1 VQVGLVDNDL
11 AKNFA
16 AEIALKAD
24 VRETLRVLVPAI
36 ESAGGPSLAKL
47 ASDRIE
53 SLKQRNWSTNR
64 HRLERE
70 ILQKNGAIP
79 TDPDWIALQVIS
91 SLPPNA
97 ILVDEGLTSFRYM
110 SALRAHHDRYGY
122 HQMASGGIGWGLP
135 ASVGASF
142 ANPERP
148 VVCYSG
154 DRSNLFGRPRTTTC
168 RSPPYYSTTEDTGL
182 SSSVCRRSMERTT
195 LSVWTFVS
203 HPSTSRASSGRLVSA
218 PLASTKATSFGTF
231 YRRRSSAA
239 HRNL

>member
-1 VQVGLVDNDL
+1 MSVYSAHEPLPRDIPIVQVGLVDNDL

-79 TDPDWIALQVIS
+79 IDPDWIALQVIS

-97 ILVDEGLTSFRYM
+97 ILVDEGLTSSRYM

-122 HQMASGGIGWGLP
+122 HWRHRLGPTGI
-135 ASVGASF
+135 
-142 ANPERP
+142 
-148 VVCYSG
+148 
-154 DRSNLFGRPRTTTC
+154 
-168 RSPPYYSTTEDTGL
+168 
-182 SSSVCRRSMERTT
+182 
-195 LSVWTFVS
+195 
-203 HPSTSRASSGRLVSA
+203 
-218 PLASTKATSFGTF
+218 
-231 YRRRSSAA
+231 RRRQFCKSRKTRSLLLGRRKCDVFDPIPLDGRAPCGVSKA
-239 HRNL
+239 SRRAKKNVPNRVGS

>member
-1 VQVGLVDNDL
+1 MSVYSAHEPLPRDIPIVQVGLVDNDL

-16 AEIALKAD
+16 DPQGRCTGNLM
-24 VRETLRVLVPAI
+24 RVLVPAI

-79 TDPDWIALQVIS
+79 IDPDWIALQVIS

-97 ILVDEGLTSFRYM
+97 ILVDEGLTSSRYM

-122 HQMASGGIGWGLP
+122 HRRHRLGPTGI
-135 ASVGASF
+135 
-142 ANPERP
+142 
-148 VVCYSG
+148 
-154 DRSNLFGRPRTTTC
+154 
-168 RSPPYYSTTEDTGL
+168 
-182 SSSVCRRSMERTT
+182 
-195 LSVWTFVS
+195 
-203 HPSTSRASSGRLVSA
+203 
-218 PLASTKATSFGTF
+218 
-231 YRRRSSAA
+231 RRRQFCKSRKTRSLLLGRRKCDVFDPIPLDGRAPCGVSKA
-239 HRNL
+239 SRRAKKTCQIA

>member
-1 VQVGLVDNDL
+1 LNNDL

-53 SLKQRNWSTNR
+53 SLKQRNWSTNH

-79 TDPDWIALQVIS
+79 IDPDWIALQVIS

-97 ILVDEGLTSFRYM
+97 ILVDEGLTSSRYM
-110 SALRAHHDRYGY
+110 SALP
-122 HQMASGGIGWGLP
+122 MA
-135 ASVGASF
+135 
-142 ANPERP
+142 
-148 VVCYSG
+148 G
-154 DRSNLFGRPRTTTC
+154 DPKSILRLRQL
-168 RSPPYYSTTEDTGL
+168 EK
-182 SSSVCRRSMERTT
+182 
-195 LSVWTFVS
+195 
-203 HPSTSRASSGRLVSA
+203 SSGMRSLDA
-218 PLASTKATSFGTF
+218 LADIAD
-231 YRRRSSAA
+231 RRRSEVALVHFGAHVDVMGLRLEEITPSLIDDTLALYPRIGMKAA
-239 HRNL
+239 FTEALAEVARKKPHTAIGTGLGDIGRRLVHGLEIPNVCDIIHAAPFES